1 MAIIYLS
8 NDNLLS
14 IEGLM
19 NSSSGSYMND
29 ATVTATL
36 KDSGG
41 TNVSGQTFPV
51 SLAYI
56 TATNGNYQ
64 ATLENTLTMVEGNIY
79 TATISATSSSGG
91 LSAQWDLQLTATKRL
106 S

>member
-14 IEGLM
+14 IEGLK
-19 NSSSGSYMND
+19 NSSSGSFMNS

-41 TNVSGQTFPV
+41 TSVTGQTFPITL
-51 SLAYI
+51 SYI

-64 ATLENTLTMVEGNIY
+64 ATLEDTLNMVADNIY
-79 TATISATSSSGG
+79 TATITATSSGG
-91 LSAQWDLQLTATKRL
+91 LYAQWDLQLTATKRL
-106 S
+106 A